1 MIETPLGSVVQS
13 TERATEAINANE
25 EDPQGWPVGSPRAF
39 CVLHFAKLLSMR
51 ARAFQQRGKSRYE
64 SLCLLA
70 SAAPSTI
77 DNNYFDS
84 SSQRAQVEKRMF
96 ESRFGLRLA
105 TRIFPFPLSLCKFSS
120 RSYVLRVRAVIIG
133 IARCVMFVHVAPI
146 ARNRCN
152 RSTYSCRTRA
162 RLIFDSPA
170 DSRYYYRITQR
181 VCAHYEEYRGR
192 FSREAK

>member
-1 MIETPLGSVVQS
+1 
-13 TERATEAINANE
+13 
-25 EDPQGWPVGSPRAF
+25 
-39 CVLHFAKLLSMR
+39 MR

-70 SAAPSTI
+70 SAASSTI
-77 DNNYFDS
+77 DDNYFDS
-84 SSQRAQVEKRMF
+84 SSQRAQVEKRML

-105 TRIFPFPLSLCKFSS
+105 VRIFPFPLSLCKFSS
-120 RSYVLRVRAVIIG
+120 RSYVLRRVRAVIIG
-133 IARCVMFVHVAPI
+133 TARCVVMFVHVAPI

-192 FSREAK
+192 FSREAKQSIVLLRFYHNRRKRGERTVRLMVLCARGDYRWL